1 MRSAVKPK
9 PLASARKRRTKT
21 KREKRGREMKM
32 AAIVQLW
39 KENGMNKELKNG
51 TNTMYLN
58 RQEEKIKAK
67 WKLKG

>member
-9 PLASARKRRTKT
+9 PLAFARKRRTIT
-21 KREKRGREMKM
+21 KREKRGREMEM

-39 KENGMNKELKNG
+39 RVNGMNKELKNG

-67 WKLKG
+67 WTVKG